1 MLLSF
6 LNFFRPTLDELR
18 VKARYCQEILKI
30 YRKLFPLWSYP
41 TSIVEH
47 EEMTVTISI
56 VFKMKEEYYEK
67 SEVDLVLAKL
77 YDFCDKSI
85 DMLNLEEDRYENL
98 AYIKI
103 TNRICSK
110 SCCSSWS

>member
-1 MLLSF
+1 
-6 LNFFRPTLDELR
+6 
-18 VKARYCQEILKI
+18 
-30 YRKLFPLWSYP
+30 
-41 TSIVEH
+41 
-47 EEMTVTISI
+47 MTVTISI

-98 AYIKI
+98 VLCIKN

-110 SCCSSWS
+110 SCCSCWS

>member
-1 MLLSF
+1 
-6 LNFFRPTLDELR
+6 
-18 VKARYCQEILKI
+18 
-30 YRKLFPLWSYP
+30 
-41 TSIVEH
+41 
-47 EEMTVTISI
+47 MTVTISI

-98 AYIKI
+98 VYIKI
-103 TNRICSK
+103 QIGFALKVVALAGANISPISMIILLFLDQC
-110 SCCSSWS
+110 

>member
-1 MLLSF
+1 
-6 LNFFRPTLDELR
+6 
-18 VKARYCQEILKI
+18 
-30 YRKLFPLWSYP
+30 
-41 TSIVEH
+41 
-47 EEMTVTISI
+47 
-56 VFKMKEEYYEK
+56 MKEEYYEK

-98 AYIKI
+98 VYIKN

>member
-1 MLLSF
+1 
-6 LNFFRPTLDELR
+6 
-18 VKARYCQEILKI
+18 
-30 YRKLFPLWSYP
+30 
-41 TSIVEH
+41 
-47 EEMTVTISI
+47 MTVTISI

-98 AYIKI
+98 VNLHKKYK
-103 TNRICSK
+103 TNRICSM
-110 SCCSSWS
+110 